1 MRECVFS
8 LSKCFRSN
16 SCHPCPFPPPPP
28 SGLPVF
34 HAHRDPAPLPPVR
47 AREEGWGPSTEAGLT
62 LPRVTHRPFSNLYIM
77 TMGSCLCPRPS
88 GEGPES
94 PPARPLAPLFVLPA
108 VPAPSTAKAHGP
120 HLLPFKREGRKHPW
134 CLSVCLS
141 HSHSLT
147 LSHTHTQMDGICA
160 GLLLQE
166 GQDPA
171 PSSPHSCK

>member
-1 MRECVFS
+1 MCVCVRECVFS

-94 PPARPLAPLFVLPA
+94 PRLDLLPLFLFFQLCL
-108 VPAPSTAKAHGP
+108 
-120 HLLPFKREGRKHPW
+120 LLPQLRHTGPTFFPLRGRVENI
-134 CLSVCLS
+134 LGV
-141 HSHSLT
+141 
-147 LSHTHTQMDGICA
+147 
-160 GLLLQE
+160 
-166 GQDPA
+166 
-171 PSSPHSCK
+171 